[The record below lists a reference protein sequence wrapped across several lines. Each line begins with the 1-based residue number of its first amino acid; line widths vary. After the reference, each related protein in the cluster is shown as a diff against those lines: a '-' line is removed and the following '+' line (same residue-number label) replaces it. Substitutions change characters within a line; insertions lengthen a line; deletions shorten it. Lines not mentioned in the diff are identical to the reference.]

1 MGLTKDLGALPRA
14 ITVDSNNRVGIGTP
28 APQSIF
34 HIGKDAPAN
43 SGEKAYTGLSA
54 SYEGFLFDY
63 YYNTSAANK
72 RVFDIVALG
81 FAVSGAGGSDI
92 RFLTVPQTTANTPVE
107 RMRISANG
115 NVGIG
120 AGTPLTKLHLLANS
134 PNYILLTNTAADGV
148 PNAIQGGIIGQ
159 SRGYGNNLA
168 QTASIL
174 LRNENSAA
182 WYRGEITFNTNGTDG
197 TDPSI
202 TPSERMR
209 IFSSGN
215 VFIGPSPSDAG
226 FRLDVT
232 GTGRFTGLLNLNSG
246 LQFRYNGVFRGQIID
261 YNAYGGGNDF
271 SPFFTSETSL
281 AFGVGGNATKAL
293 NISAN
298 GNVGIGE
305 PSPQAKLSIQ
315 QQSANLMSQEVGSG
329 NAQGNAVNSRIVRHY
344 PVVSLGTKLI
354 IPFISQG
361 NLNSSTIVRIWGNAA
376 MWNTRNPRA
385 FSAEFAVGHLTIL
398 SDLTVLSS
406 NGNISSISIAGM
418 NIEIQFTSAYTSAT
432 ANGVYVTIEYM
443 TNVPSY
449 SISVANITMN

>member
-1 MGLTKDLGALPRA
+1 
-14 ITVDSNNRVGIGTP
+14 
-28 APQSIF
+28 
-34 HIGKDAPAN
+34 
-43 SGEKAYTGLSA
+43 
-54 SYEGFLFDY
+54 
-63 YYNTSAANK
+63 
-72 RVFDIVALG
+72 
-81 FAVSGAGGSDI
+81 
-92 RFLTVPQTTANTPVE
+92 
-107 RMRISANG
+107 MRISANG